1 MASFRASD
9 TFFRIRRYL
18 RNLGETDMNLFAVQC
33 ENETYTISEWD
44 YPEHPRPDASH
55 LSEITTHQI
64 QEERKSMIREHHTI
78 DIYTYR
84 VNEGS
89 SAYTTIRGNACSFL
103 SGREIRLTKE
113 GYYRITVSGTSQGRN
128 FQLNLSHAGISNAT
142 VVYSTNITT
151 ENNYFSIV
159 SIIKTTSTQ
168 DKIYMGVV
176 IHRGVTDNYFLEGT
190 ILAEYIK

>member
-1 MASFRASD
+1 MSSFRASD

-18 RNLGETDMNLFAVQC
+18 RNLGETDMSSFAVQC

-55 LSEITTHQI
+55 LCEITTHRI
-64 QEERKSMIREHHTI
+64 QEVERKSMIREYHTI

-84 VNEGS
+84 VAGGS
-89 SAYTTIRGNACSFL
+89 STYTTIRGNACSFL

-113 GYYRITVSGTSQGRN
+113 GYYRITASGTSQGRN
-128 FQLNLSHAGISNAT
+128 FQLSLTQAGSGDVTLVNLIKIAI
-142 VVYSTNITT
+142 
-151 ENNYFSIV
+151 ENRYFSIV

-168 DKIYMGVV
+168 EKIYMGVD
-176 IHRGVTDNYFLEGT
+176 IDRGETSYFLEGT
-190 ILAEYIK
+190 ILVEYVK

>member
-9 TFFRIRRYL
+9 TFFQIRRYL

-78 DIYTYR
+78 DICTYR
-84 VNEGS
+84 VNKVLQLIQPFVAMHAVSYPEGK
-89 SAYTTIRGNACSFL
+89 YDL
-103 SGREIRLTKE
+103 QKK
-113 GYYRITVSGTSQGRN
+113 V
-128 FQLNLSHAGISNAT
+128 
-142 VVYSTNITT
+142 TT
-151 ENNYFSIV
+151 E
-159 SIIKTTSTQ
+159 
-168 DKIYMGVV
+168 
-176 IHRGVTDNYFLEGT
+176 L
-190 ILAEYIK
+190 L